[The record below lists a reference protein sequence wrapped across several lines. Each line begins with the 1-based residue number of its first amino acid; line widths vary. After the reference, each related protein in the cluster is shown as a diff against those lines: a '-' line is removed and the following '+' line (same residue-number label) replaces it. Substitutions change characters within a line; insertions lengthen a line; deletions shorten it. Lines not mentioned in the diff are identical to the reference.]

1 MSQPGVKPIA
11 YRADVDGL
19 RAVAVV
25 AVILFHAEL
34 APFSGGFV
42 GVDIFFVISGYLIT
56 RVITGDLE
64 RGAFSFRHFY
74 TSRIRRLFPALFAM
88 IAATM
93 AVGLFLLLPRDLA
106 SLGRNTAGTT
116 LFLSN
121 VFFWEQAGYFDG
133 DAHYKPL
140 LHTWSLAVE
149 EQFYIVY
156 PLLLVLLRRRLPGHA
171 RRVILSLATASFAA
185 SVVMMQVDPS
195 AAFYLTPFRM
205 WELLL
210 GALLAL
216 RAVPVPQ
223 GRWAEV
229 ASMSGAVLVGCAIT
243 LFSDQTPFP
252 GVAALAPCVGAAL
265 IVQAGAGER
274 RPLVN
279 RMLACRPVVFIG
291 LISYSVYLWHWPI
304 FVYVRYYAIE
314 ELTTAQSL
322 LVLSIC
328 LAVGALSWHFIEQ
341 PFRGGARVRLH
352 MPVFRWASI
361 AMAGS
366 IFAGGAIYA
375 AKGLPD
381 RFPKQT
387 QRLSSYALSMNPES
401 DICARVDLQLEAHS
415 PCTIGRADQARL
427 FLWGDSHA
435 GALFGAME
443 ELAKEGQGSV
453 YGATPRCPPLLGVGT
468 DADCIA
474 ANQRRLDYVLAHP
487 EIHTVILVARWS
499 LYLRGRLVEGTAETN
514 DNLPHL
520 IDTQG
525 HEYEPFSRD
534 AGRHFRSAFY
544 SLVKRLLVS
553 GKRVVLVYPVPE
565 TGYDIPS
572 TLARISSQGGDP
584 ASFTIARAIYDKR
597 QSQALALLDQLGR
610 QRGLRRV
617 YPEDA
622 LCNRKG
628 CMTSSHGV
636 PLYFDSHHL
645 SIPGSRLLLP
655 QIRSAI
661 E

>member
-1 MSQPGVKPIA
+1 MVQPGMKAPN

-56 RVITGDLE
+56 GVIMGDLD

-106 SLGRNTAGTT
+106 SLGRNVAGTT

-156 PLLLVLLRRRLPGHA
+156 PLMLVLLRRWLPV
-171 RRVILSLATASFAA
+171 RVRSVILAVAIASFAA
-185 SVVMMQVDPS
+185 SVVMMQFDPS
-195 AAFYLTPFRM
+195 GAFYLTPFRM

-216 RAVPVPQ
+216 RVVPMLP
-223 GRWAEV
+223 GRWAEA
-229 ASMSGAVLVGCAIT
+229 ASLG
-243 LFSDQTPFP
+243 
-252 GVAALAPCVGAAL
+252 GAAL
-265 IVQAGAGER
+265 IVGAIALFSDRTPFPGASALVPCIGAALIVHAGAGEG

-279 RMLACRPVVFIG
+279 RLLACRPLVLIG
-291 LISYSVYLWHWPI
+291 LMSYSIYLWHWPI

-314 ELTTAQSL
+314 ELTTVQSL
-322 LVLSIC
+322 LVLLFC
-328 LAVGALSWHFIEQ
+328 LGVGALSWRFIEQ
-341 PFRGGARVRLH
+341 PFRRAGKFRLH

-361 AMAGS
+361 AMVAS

-381 RFPKQT
+381 RFPEQT

-401 DICARVDLQLEAHS
+401 DICARVDLQLEANS
-415 PCTIGRADQARL
+415 PCTIGRRDQARL

-443 ELAKEGQGSV
+443 ELAKEGQSSL
-453 YGATPRCPPLLGVGT
+453 YGATPRCPPLLGLGT
-468 DADCIA
+468 DTACIA
-474 ANQRRLDYVLAHP
+474 ANRRKLDYVLTHP

-499 LYLRGRLVEGTAETN
+499 LYLEGRLVEGTAETN

-520 IDTQG
+520 IDAAGQ
-525 HEYEPFSRD
+525 EYEPFSRD
-534 AGRHFRSAFY
+534 AQRHFRSAFY

-584 ASFTIARAIYDKR
+584 ARFTIARTIYDKR
-597 QSQALALLDQLGR
+597 QLQALSLLDQLGR

-622 LCNRKG
+622 LCNGTG
-628 CMTSSHGV
+628 CLTSVHGQ

-645 SIPGSRLLLP
+645 SIPGARLLLP
-655 QIRSAI
+655 QIRHAI
-661 E
+661 Q